1 MTKGRDCSAASYFSP
16 GEAEKSEEVT
26 HQNAQ
31 FCLGPSR
38 RNPDRPS
45 SIWETKRSGSGKRA
59 EIEQF

>member
-31 FCLGPSR
+31 LCLGPSR
-38 RNPDRPS
+38 RDHDS
-45 SIWETKRSGSGKRA
+45 SMLHLGDLTIGFRKES
-59 EIEQF
+59 